1 MTDIKQIRSGI
12 LCVLAATLLA
22 SCGSKKETYIARDV
36 ETLYNLAADQI
47 GKGDYELA
55 AAFFDEVERQHP
67 YSIWARRA
75 QLMSSYA
82 AYKAHKY
89 NEAILAAQRFLTLHP
104 GNRDADYAY
113 YLIGLCYYE
122 RIVDVKRDQKIT
134 DQALSS
140 FTELVRRYPDSRYA
154 NDARLKIDL
163 TRDQLAGKEMAV
175 GRWYQLR
182 HEYLAASKRFKAVI
196 DNYETTSH
204 VPEAMHRLVETYLRL
219 GLREEARRVGAVLGY
234 NYPGNRW
241 YRRTYALLEN
251 VGPEQVLPLEKPE
264 PSEKPAAKPEDKP
277 GDKDAQKAAT
287 P

>member
-1 MTDIKQIRSGI
+1 MTDIKKIRRGL
-12 LCVLAATLLA
+12 LCALATILLA
-22 SCGSKKETYIARDV
+22 SCGSKNETYIARDV
-36 ETLYNLAADQI
+36 ETLYNIAADQI

-75 QLMSSYA
+75 QLMSAYS
-82 AYKAHKY
+82 AYKARKY
-89 NEAILAAQRFLTLHP
+89 NESILAAQRFLTLHP

-113 YLIGLCYYE
+113 YLVGLCYYE

-163 TRDQLAGKEMAV
+163 TRDQLAGKEMTV

-182 HEYLAASKRFKAVI
+182 HEYLAASERFKSVI
-196 DNYETTSH
+196 KSYQTTSH
-204 VPEAMHRLVETYLRL
+204 VPEAMHRLVETYLSL
-219 GLREEARRVGAVLGY
+219 GLRAEARRTAAVLGY
-234 NYPGNRW
+234 NYPGSRW
-241 YRRTYALLEN
+241 YERSFALLEK
-251 VGPEQVLPLEKPE
+251 VGPETILPLEKPA
-264 PSEKPAAKPEDKP
+264 PAEKAD
-277 GDKDAQKAAT
+277 DKDAEKAAT

>member
-75 QLMSSYA
+75 QLMSAYA
-82 AYKAHKY
+82 AYKAHRY

-113 YLIGLCYYE
+113 YLVGLCYYE

-163 TRDQLAGKEMAV
+163 TRDQLAGKEMTV

-182 HEYLAASKRFKAVI
+182 HEYLAASERFKSVI
-196 DNYETTSH
+196 KSYQTTSH
-204 VPEAMHRLVETYLRL
+204 VPEAMHRLVETYLSL
-219 GLREEARRVGAVLGY
+219 GLRAEARRTAAVLGY
-234 NYPGNRW
+234 NYPGSRW
-241 YRRTYALLEN
+241 YERSFALLEK
-251 VGPEQVLPLEKPE
+251 VGPETILPLEKPA
-264 PSEKPAAKPEDKP
+264 PAEKAD
-277 GDKDAQKAAT
+277 DKDAEKAAT

>member
-1 MTDIKQIRSGI
+1 MKDIKKIRSGL

-36 ETLYNLAADQI
+36 ETLYNIAADQI

-67 YSIWARRA
+67 YSVWARRA
-75 QLMSSYA
+75 QLMSAYA
-82 AYKAHKY
+82 AYKAHNY
-89 NEAILAAQRFLTLHP
+89 NVAILAAQRFLALHP

-113 YLIGLCYYE
+113 YLVGLCYYE

-134 DQALSS
+134 EQAMGS
-140 FTELVRRYPDSRYA
+140 FTELVRRYPESRYA

-182 HEYLAASKRFKAVI
+182 HEYLSASKRFKTVV
-196 DNYETTSH
+196 DDYGTTNH
-204 VPEAMHRLVETYLRL
+204 VPEALHRLVETYLRL
-219 GLREEARRVGAVLGY
+219 GLREEARRTGAVLGY

-241 YRRTYALLEN
+241 YQRTYALLQK
-251 VGPEQVLPLEKPE
+251 VGPEQILPLEKPE
-264 PSEKPAAKPEDKP
+264 PVGKPADKPEDK
-277 GDKDAQKAAT
+277 GAEKAAT